1 MYHSTDTQDATVPNV
16 FVSGTRGDGLGTSSG
31 VFHAAHDAPT
41 AAGSMTGARVRS
53 TDIRVGATVGNW
65 IAEE

>member
-16 FVSGTRGDGLGTSSG
+16 FLSGTMGAGLGTSSG

-41 AAGSMTGARVRS
+41 ATGSMLGAR
-53 TDIRVGATVGNW
+53 GA
-65 IAEE
+65 EHRH